1 MKVSE
6 PLTRGL
12 SWTLSSGADIVS
24 SEILDLLRA
33 LKKRR
38 EGK

>member
-24 SEILDLLRA
+24 SEILDLLR
-33 LKKRR
+33 
-38 EGK
+38 EF